1 MKVNKNGDLWWI
13 CSELVCLRP
22 SANVGFISV
31 VDWEKTLNLC
41 VYVVRLIYSVGWWGW
56 IQTVLLLITCQMRR
70 INFFICIVLSSGE
83 SNWPFNS
90 HQRGNISPSSPSSH
104 RLHNLGHLPAS
115 HPAWNNFSGGIFFI
129 LLKYF
134 CLVNAWISSVW
145 ECFLISAVVVIVYVY
160 TGLNKTRLS
169 NGRQVNASFLSSF

>member
-115 HPAWNNFSGGIFFI
+115 HPAWNNFSGGIIYSVEIFLFGE
-129 LLKYF
+129 
-134 CLVNAWISSVW
+134 CLD
-145 ECFLISAVVVIVYVY
+145 
-160 TGLNKTRLS
+160 
-169 NGRQVNASFLSSF
+169 FLSVRMLPDFSCCCYCVCVYRA

>member
-70 INFFICIVLSSGE
+70 INFFLFALCLVQVNPIDLLIHTREETSAPPLHLLTDYTTLVIFQHHIQLETTSLEGFFLFC
-83 SNWPFNS
+83 W
-90 HQRGNISPSSPSSH
+90 NISVWWM
-104 RLHNLGHLPAS
+104 LGFPQ
-115 HPAWNNFSGGIFFI
+115 
-129 LLKYF
+129 
-134 CLVNAWISSVW
+134 C
-145 ECFLISAVVVIVYVY
+145 E
-160 TGLNKTRLS
+160 
-169 NGRQVNASFLSSF
+169 NASWFQLLLLLCMCIQGLTKRDLAMADR

>member
-115 HPAWNNFSGGIFFI
+115 HPAWNNFSGGIF
-129 LLKYF
+129 LF
-134 CLVNAWISSVW
+134 CWNISVW
-145 ECFLISAVVVIVYVY
+145 WMLGFPQCE
-160 TGLNKTRLS
+160 
-169 NGRQVNASFLSSF
+169 NASWFQLLLLLCMCIQGLTKRDLAMADR

>member
-56 IQTVLLLITCQMRR
+56 IQTVLLLITCQIRR

-83 SNWPFNS
+83 SNWPERK
-90 HQRGNISPSSPSSH
+90 HQPLLSIFSQTTQPWSSSSITSSLKQLLW
-104 RLHNLGHLPAS
+104 RD
-115 HPAWNNFSGGIFFI
+115 FFI

-169 NGRQVNASFLSSF
+169 NGRQVNASSLSSF

>member
-115 HPAWNNFSGGIFFI
+115 HPAWNNFSGGII
-129 LLKYF
+129 LF
-134 CLVNAWISSVW
+134 CWNISVW
-145 ECFLISAVVVIVYVY
+145 WMLGFPQCE
-160 TGLNKTRLS
+160 
-169 NGRQVNASFLSSF
+169 NASWFQLLLLLCMCIQGLTKRDLAMADR